1 MRAMHSMTGFGRGS
15 AATDAWHA
23 TVEINS
29 VNRKQA
35 EVVVQAPREL
45 AELET
50 RIRKAV
56 LGVVSRGRIQVAI
69 NLERAAGAI
78 ASIRVDAP
86 LARAFHDAFIE
97 LGRAVGHEVLP
108 TASDYLRQ
116 PGIIALGGGEIDT
129 DEAWLA
135 IEPALAAALTSLAA
149 MRETEGQHLK
159 ADFLARLGT
168 LAESAGK
175 IADDAPG
182 RLVRQRDLL
191 GKRLRDAGLD
201 LDPADERVVKELALF
216 ADRCDVSEELT
227 RLGSHFAKFREY
239 LEADAAPGRA
249 LDFLCQEMF
258 REFNTIGSKAND
270 AGIAQTIV
278 EAKTELEKIREQVQ
292 NLE

>member
-1 MRAMHSMTGFGRGS
+1 MRRMHSMTGFGRG
-15 AATDAWHA
+15 AAASDAWHA

-45 AELET
+45 AELEA

-56 LGVVSRGRIQVAI
+56 LGVLSRGRIQVAI
-69 NLERAAGAI
+69 TLERAAGAT
-78 ASIRVDAP
+78 ASIRVDAA
-86 LARAFHDAFIE
+86 LARAFHAAFVE
-97 LGRAVGHEVLP
+97 LGRAVGRDVQP
-108 TASDYLRQ
+108 AAADYLRQ
-116 PGIIALGGGEIDT
+116 PGIIALGGGDIDAE
-129 DEAWLA
+129 EAWLA
-135 IEPALAAALTSLAA
+135 VEPALAAALTSLAA
-149 MRETEGQHLK
+149 MRETEGRHLM
-159 ADFLARLGT
+159 ADFLTRLDI
-168 LAESAGK
+168 LAE
-175 IADDAPG
+175 IAARIAADAPG
-182 RLVRQRDLL
+182 RLVRQREML
-191 GKRLRDAGLD
+191 GRRLRDAGLD

-227 RLGSHFAKFREY
+227 RLDSHFAKFRDY
-239 LEADAAPGRA
+239 LVAGDAPGRA